1 MGNVPIDPAEV
12 ADRHDR
18 LRSEMDAA
26 GLDAV
31 LVGERYNYWYLT
43 GHRTREIEKVLRPM
57 LFLLPRTGDPVAVVY
72 RQQGGAVQANIPS
85 VRLHDY
91 EDLPFEP
98 ELLVSAFR
106 DSGLDKSRVG
116 FELGPN
122 QRLGVAYA
130 HLQSLLAALPDLVVD
145 DAGPCLERV
154 RMHKSAAELAVLTA
168 VAEMSLRA
176 WSRVVADFLPGRT
189 ERDFATAMGMALVEE
204 GSDFDVAGHVTI
216 ANSRKSPT
224 APLTTGDTI
233 WCDFGATRD
242 GYQADVGR
250 RAVIGEPT
258 EEHLAVHDR
267 VATLF
272 RRSLEAVRPG
282 ARASDVAAACDRAMR
297 DAGLPGLTGRKRIGH
312 GLGLNAGEGPSL
324 GLEDHTVLE
333 PGMVLCVEPRFF
345 LATGE
350 KVHVEDVV
358 VVTEAGYER
367 LSRGAETLA
376 VIAGH

>member
-1 MGNVPIDPAEV
+1 MPINQAEI
-12 ADRHDR
+12 AERHDR
-18 LRSEMDAA
+18 LRSQLDAA

-57 LFLLPRTGDPVAVVY
+57 LFLLPRTGEPVAVVY
-72 RQQGGAVQANIPS
+72 RQQAAKVQANVPT
-85 VRLHDY
+85 VRVHGY
-91 EDLPFEP
+91 EDLPFDP
-98 ELLVSAFR
+98 DLLVAAFR
-106 DSGLDKSRVG
+106 DSGLENCRVG

-130 HLQSLLAALPDLVVD
+130 HLQALLTALPDLGVE
-145 DAGPCLERV
+145 DAGPCLEHV
-154 RMHKSAAELAVLTA
+154 RMHKSATELAVLREA
-168 VAEMSLRA
+168 AEMSLRA
-176 WSRVVADFLPGRT
+176 WSRVVSEFRPGRT
-189 ERDFATAMGMALVEE
+189 ERDFQTAMGMALIEE

-216 ANSRKSPT
+216 ATSRQSPT
-224 APLTTGDTI
+224 APLTSGDTI
-233 WCDFGATRD
+233 WCDFGATLD

-250 RAVIGEPT
+250 RAVIGAPT
-258 EEHLAVHDR
+258 DDHRAVHDR

-350 KVHVEDVV
+350 KVHIEDTV
-358 VVTEAGYER
+358 VVTDDGYER
-367 LSRGAETLA
+367 ISCGAETLA
-376 VIAGH
+376 VIPDGG

>member
-1 MGNVPIDPAEV
+1 MPINQAEI
-12 ADRHDR
+12 AERHDR
-18 LRSEMDAA
+18 LRSRMDAA

-57 LFLLPRTGDPVAVVY
+57 LFLLPRAGDPVAVVY
-72 RQQGGAVQANIPS
+72 RQQGGKVKANVPS

-91 EDLPFEP
+91 EDLPFDP
-98 ELLVSAFR
+98 ALLVDAFR
-106 DSGLDKSRVG
+106 DSGLERCRVG
-116 FELGPN
+116 LELGPN
-122 QRLGVAYA
+122 QRLGIAYA
-130 HLQSLLAALPDLVVD
+130 HLQELLAALPDLVIA
-145 DAGPCLERV
+145 DAGPCLEQL
-154 RMHKSAAELAVLTA
+154 RMHKSAAELAVLRE

-176 WSRVVADFLPGRT
+176 WARVVADFRPGRT

-216 ANSRKSPT
+216 ANSRQSPT

-233 WCDFGATRD
+233 WCDFGATLD

-250 RAVIGEPT
+250 RAVIGTPT
-258 EEHLAVHDR
+258 EDHLAVHER

-272 RRSLEAVRPG
+272 CRSLDAVRPG

-345 LATGE
+345 LDTGE
-350 KVHVEDVV
+350 KVHIEDVV
-358 VVTEAGYER
+358 VVTDDGYER
-367 LSRGAETLA
+367 ISSGAETLA
-376 VIAGH
+376 VIADAG